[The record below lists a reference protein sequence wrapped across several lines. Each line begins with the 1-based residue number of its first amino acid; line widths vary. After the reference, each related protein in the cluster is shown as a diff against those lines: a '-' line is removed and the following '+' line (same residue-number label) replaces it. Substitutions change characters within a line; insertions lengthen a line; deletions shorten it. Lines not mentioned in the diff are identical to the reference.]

1 LLLILGLFAAGWVIA
16 QEGLLLRDDLKT
28 RTEISG
34 ALSARARLSRAIQLS
49 VFIALAT
56 LAIVVVAT

>member
-1 LLLILGLFAAGWVIA
+1 
-16 QEGLLLRDDLKT
+16 LLRDDLKT